1 MDHVA
6 RLIETYEKEGIDGL
20 MALPSVLDDMQKAK
34 AELDEL
40 PAGKKDEVQKILKE
54 MLKGTDEKINIFQA
68 EIQKEVKAFR
78 TSQNNAD
85 ACIAYLDSAQKGEN
99 K

>member
-40 PAGKKDEVQKILKE
+40 PAGKKDEIQKILKE
-54 MLKGTDEKINIFQA
+54 MLKGTDEKINVFQA
-68 EIQKEVKAFR
+68 EIRKEVEAFR
-78 TSQNNAD
+78 NSQDNAD
-85 ACIAYLDSAQKGEN
+85 ACIAYLNSAQQGDK